1 MNADEIMDL
10 LAENE
15 CTLFYA
21 HCRDPKNEALA
32 AAYAAA
38 KQALEA
44 YAQTLGIYAAP
55 PAVQ

>member
-44 YAQTLGIYAAP
+44 
-55 PAVQ
+55 